1 MISIIAVIIAQL
13 SSTTLGPLSADWVL
27 VGLGGILAFL
37 LKRNLDRIDKMLDAQ
52 AEALKVLHTD
62 VQVLKVQPRI
72 ESEKIAQEIMT
83 KLKFLSNEGKG
94 PNEEKHYKTY

>member
-1 MISIIAVIIAQL
+1 MITLIAILLQL
-13 SSTTLGPLSADWVL
+13 STNTNLGPLSADWVL

>member
-1 MISIIAVIIAQL
+1 MIAILLQI
-13 SSTTLGPLSADWVL
+13 SSTSLGPISADWVL
-27 VGLGGILAFL
+27 VALGAIATFF
-37 LKRNLDRIDKMLDAQ
+37 LKRNLDRIDKILDAQ
-52 AEALKVLHTD
+52 AEALKNLHTD

-94 PNEEKHYKTY
+94 PNEARHLKNY